1 MSEQRPTLRIALANA
16 DDYAARRD
24 KQPTPLGVNVMQR
37 LVVTA
42 KMLQLQPEVQHISA
56 KHIDKITISNKDYAA
71 KLVALV
77 EQTVEEDAGG
87 DASCIARILYDM
99 NICTWEW
106 MRKQITRLC
115 EERVLAPVVA
125 EYESDSSEGM
135 PECMDPNSQSL
146 KTRICST
153 CALHPGG
160 MCVCV
165 CDTRTGML
173 CCAAHT
179 LLG

>member
-42 KMLQLQPEVQHISA
+42 RMLQLQPEVQHISA
-56 KHIDKITISNKDYAA
+56 KHIDKIKISNKDYAA

-135 PECMDPNSQSL
+135 PECMDPNSQSEDENL
-146 KTRICST
+146 FNLCLAPRRYV
-153 CALHPGG
+153 
-160 MCVCV
+160 CVCV
-165 CDTRTGML
+165 
-173 CCAAHT
+173 
-179 LLG
+179 